1 MAASYFKRE
10 VISMLNQLLPMLA
23 VTFTVFMLFF
33 IFMGIGY
40 MVKKKPLR
48 GSCGGVAKLMGN
60 EKCSYCGDD
69 PNKCDSLIAEQQE
82 NALKAA
88 QLGKSV

>member
-1 MAASYFKRE
+1 
-10 VISMLNQLLPMLA
+10 MLSQLLPIFA
-23 VTFTVFMLFF
+23 VTFSVFLLFF

-48 GSCGGVAKLMGN
+48 GSCGGVAKLMGE

-69 PNKCDSLIAEQQE
+69 PNKCDAIVAEQQE

-88 QLGKSV
+88 TLGKPAL

>member
-1 MAASYFKRE
+1 M
-10 VISMLNQLLPMLA
+10 INQLLPMFGI
-23 VTFTVFMLFF
+23 TFTVFMLFF
-33 IFMGIGY
+33 IFMGIG
-40 MVKKKPLR
+40 MIQKKPLK

-69 PNKCDSLIAEQQE
+69 PNKCDSLVAEQQE
-82 NALKAA
+82 TALKAA

>member
-1 MAASYFKRE
+1 MTVPCLKRE

-40 MVKKKPLR
+40 MVKKKPLK
-48 GSCGGVAKLMGN
+48 GSCGGVAKLMGD
-60 EKCSYCGDD
+60 EYCSFCGND
-69 PNKCDSLIAEQQE
+69 PNKCDSQIEQQQE

-88 QLGKSV
+88 QLGKPV

>member
-1 MAASYFKRE
+1 M
-10 VISMLNQLLPMLA
+10 MNQLLPMLA
-23 VTFTVFMLFF
+23 ITFTVFMLFF
-33 IFMGIGY
+33 IFMGIG
-40 MVKKKPLR
+40 MIQKKPLK

-69 PNKCDSLIAEQQE
+69 PNKCDSLVAEQQE
-82 NALKAA
+82 TALKAA

>member
-1 MAASYFKRE
+1 
-10 VISMLNQLLPMLA
+10 MLSQLLPMFA
-23 VTFTVFMLFF
+23 VTFSVFLLFF

-69 PNKCDSLIAEQQE
+69 PNKCDSIAAEQQE
-82 NALKAA
+82 LSLKAA
-88 QLGKSV
+88 ALGKPL

>member
-1 MAASYFKRE
+1 M
-10 VISMLNQLLPMLA
+10 INQLLPMLA
-23 VTFTVFMLFF
+23 ITFTVFMLFF
-33 IFMGIGY
+33 IFMGIG
-40 MVKKKPLR
+40 MIQKKPLK

-69 PNKCDSLIAEQQE
+69 PNKCDSLVAEQQE
-82 NALKAA
+82 TALKAA

>member
-1 MAASYFKRE
+1 
-10 VISMLNQLLPMLA
+10 MLNQLLPMLA
-23 VTFTVFMLFF
+23 ITFTVFMLFF
-33 IFMGIGY
+33 IFMGIG
-40 MVKKKPLR
+40 MIQKKPLR

-69 PNKCDSLIAEQQE
+69 PNKCDSIAEEYQA

>member
-1 MAASYFKRE
+1 MF
-10 VISMLNQLLPMLA
+10 NQLLPMLA
-23 VTFTVFMLFF
+23 ITFTVFVLFF

-40 MVKKKPLR
+40 MFQKKPLK

-60 EKCSYCGDD
+60 ENCDYCGDD
-69 PNKCDSLIAEQQE
+69 PNKCDKLAAEQQE
-82 NALKAA
+82 NALRAA

>member
-1 MAASYFKRE
+1 MFS
-10 VISMLNQLLPMLA
+10 QLLPMLA
-23 VTFTVFMLFF
+23 ITFTVFVLFF

-40 MVKKKPLR
+40 MFKKQPLR

-69 PNKCDSLIAEQQE
+69 PNKCESTVADQQID
-82 NALKAA
+82 AIKAA
-88 QLGKSV
+88 QLGKPAL

>member
-1 MAASYFKRE
+1 
-10 VISMLNQLLPMLA
+10 MLSQLLPMLA
-23 VTFTVFMLFF
+23 VTFTVFVLFF

-40 MVKKKPLR
+40 MFKKKPLR

-69 PNKCDSLIAEQQE
+69 PNKCDSIAEENQE
-82 NALKAA
+82 SALRAA
-88 QLGKSV
+88 ELGRPAL

>member
-1 MAASYFKRE
+1 
-10 VISMLNQLLPMLA
+10 MLSQLLPMLA
-23 VTFTVFMLFF
+23 ITFTVFVLFF

-40 MVKKKPLR
+40 MFKKQPLR

-69 PNKCDSLIAEQQE
+69 PNKCDSMTTDQQM
-82 NALKAA
+82 NAAKSA
-88 QLGKSV
+88 QLGKPAL

>member
-1 MAASYFKRE
+1 MAAPYFKRE

-48 GSCGGVAKLMGN
+48 GSCGGVAKLMGD
-60 EKCSYCGDD
+60 EFCSFCGND
-69 PNKCDSLIAEQQE
+69 PI
-82 NALKAA
+82 NANRWLASSK
-88 QLGKSV
+88 KPR

>member
-1 MAASYFKRE
+1 
-10 VISMLNQLLPMLA
+10 MLSQLLPMLA
-23 VTFTVFMLFF
+23 ITFTVFVLFF

-40 MVKKKPLR
+40 MFKKQPLR

-69 PNKCDSLIAEQQE
+69 PNKCDSTAADQQM
-82 NALKAA
+82 NAIKAA
-88 QLGKSV
+88 QLGSSAL